1 MQPRPSFDRALLI
14 PVVIGV
20 VSILAIGWILL
31 TSDLGE
37 SLLPPTAIPFPSTTP
52 TRDETPPTATGTSP
66 DAYPGPPAETLPA
79 TSTLMTESLPTP
91 SATPTPDQIQTLP
104 STSTLMTESLPTPS
118 ATHTPAHFQLLP
130 AGKYDDTN
138 PNIDYGLYWT
148 ALKNP
153 GTANAYKGTL
163 HASNGI
169 GNEASFRFTG
179 ARFRLGYQRG
189 KNFGTVKVLID
200 GQSYSFHEQ
209 AFDLLWLSPQ
219 LSPGDH
225 FVRIIHESGESI
237 NLDYIEILD

>member
-1 MQPRPSFDRALLI
+1 MQPRPSFDRSLLI
-14 PVVIGV
+14 PIAIGV
-20 VSILAIGWILL
+20 VSILGIGWILS
-31 TSDLGE
+31 TSNLGR
-37 SLLPPTAIPFPSTTP
+37 SLLPPTAIPSRFNSPVARTRTPSPSTTP
-52 TRDETPPTATGTSP
+52 TQDEPAPTATGTSP
-66 DAYPGPPAETLPA
+66 IAYPGPPDE
-79 TSTLMTESLPTP
+79 
-91 SATPTPDQIQTLP
+91 TLP
-104 STSTLMTESLPTPS
+104 STSTLVTESLPTAS
-118 ATHTPAHFQLLP
+118 ATHTPGHIQLLR

-179 ARFRLGYQRG
+179 EGFLLGYQRG
-189 KNFGTVKVLID
+189 RNFGTVTVLID
-200 GQSYSFHEQ
+200 NQPYSFHEQ
-209 AFDLLWLSPQ
+209 AFDLVWRSPQ

-225 FVRIIHESGESI
+225 VVRIIHDSGESI